1 MNPHPNTVLI
11 TGASTGIGHAC
22 ALELDRRGWRVF
34 AGVRQPD
41 AADALRQAATGRLT
55 PINLDV
61 TEPGSIAA
69 AAAAITKT
77 VGETGLTG
85 LVNNAGI
92 GVSGPLEL
100 LPIDDLRRQFEVN
113 VLGTVA
119 VTQAFLPLLRA
130 TRGRI
135 VNISSI
141 SGRIALP
148 GVGPYSASK
157 FALEA
162 LTDSLRMELQPWGI
176 QVISIQPGSIATPI
190 WPKTLADNRRQRRQ
204 YSPQAETLYGQ
215 KMDELLAATEKAA
228 RRGLPPERVAQTV
241 AQALTTA
248 RPKTR
253 YLVGLD
259 AQLGALLAR
268 WLPDRL
274 RDWLIIRYS
283 TKI

>member
-1 MNPHPNTVLI
+1 VNPHQKTVLI

-22 ALELDRRGWRVF
+22 ALELDRRGWHVF
-34 AGVRQPD
+34 AGVRQPE
-41 AADALRQAATGRLT
+41 AAAALRQAATGLLT
-55 PINLDV
+55 PISLDV
-61 TEPGSIAA
+61 TESGSIAA
-69 AAAAITKT
+69 AAAAITEA
-77 VGETGLTG
+77 VGEAGLSG

-92 GVSGPLEL
+92 GISGPLEL
-100 LPIDDLRRQFEVN
+100 LPINDLRRQFEVN
-113 VLGTVA
+113 VLGAVA

-130 TRGRI
+130 ARGRI

-148 GVGPYSASK
+148 AVGPYSASK

-162 LTDSLRMELQPWGI
+162 LTDSLRQELRPWGI

-190 WPKTLADNRRQRRQ
+190 WSKALADNRRQRRQ
-204 YSPQAETLYGQ
+204 YSPQAEALYGQ
-215 KMDELLAATEKAA
+215 KMDELLAAAEKAA

-253 YLVGLD
+253 YLIGLD
-259 AQLGALLAR
+259 ARLGALLAH

-274 RDWLIIRYS
+274 RDWLIMRYGS
-283 TKI
+283 KI